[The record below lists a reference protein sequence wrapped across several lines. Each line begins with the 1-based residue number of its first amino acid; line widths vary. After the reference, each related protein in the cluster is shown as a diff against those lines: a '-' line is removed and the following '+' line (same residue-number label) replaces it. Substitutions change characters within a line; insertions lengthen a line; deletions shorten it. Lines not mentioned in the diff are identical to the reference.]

1 MNSGNRSD
9 NRGKKS
15 GAKSEEIAGANA
27 EAELIG
33 ATQADGETLNESE
46 RMYEAFRT
54 EIFDDPADLPIYPTH
69 EFVVFPGS
77 VVCARVTDEKRLQI
91 IERSA
96 QTHESIFIFPFD
108 PVLRNSFDPE
118 CLKDVVGTQVRV
130 LSCEKKDGEDGVY
143 VSFFG
148 LRRLS
153 LQNIY
158 IVKDADA
165 EAAGDLFYGNLSL
178 ALDIPLSTEGNDRF
192 ADSALLRSVRAAVK
206 SMWESQGSRHGM
218 KEITRIIERS
228 NDAGSFCDSVAAAAD
243 MPIDV
248 RRQILQAVSV
258 RQRLQI
264 LLSVFLAK
272 KQADTV
278 LRDAGQ
284 QVREDLEKQQRD
296 YFVRRQIRA
305 MRDKIGDK
313 DPDPTRDEDEIVEKI
328 DKLKAS
334 KEVKNYVE
342 KMYKRMG
349 YLPQS
354 SAEYATARTHI
365 ETLLDVPWEQSTPDE
380 LSLDH
385 AREVLDADHYGL
397 TEVKDRIIEF
407 LAVHALRDDFK
418 APILCLFGPP
428 GVGKTS
434 IGKSIARALGRKFER
449 ISLGGI
455 HDESDIRGHRRTY
468 VASMPGRIV
477 QALRRAQSMNP
488 VLLLDEIDKL
498 SQSNQGD
505 PASAL
510 LEVLDPEQHSA
521 FVDSYIE
528 TPIDLSRVLFITTAN
543 SLDTIPEPLRDRM
556 EILEIPGYTHVDK
569 RAIAKDFLIPKVIK
583 DHGLTNA
590 NLSISDEALDDI
602 INYYT
607 REAGVRRLEN
617 CLAAACRKAAA
628 RAVEA
633 KQKGK
638 RRSCVKV
645 TRKNLQQYLG
655 KQKYDFDLIE
665 EKRRPG
671 ISTGLAWT
679 PAGGDILFIE
689 TARLPGKG
697 RLSITGKL
705 GDVMQE
711 SIRAAMTLARSWLSK
726 HGSEIDF
733 DNEDIHLHVPAGA
746 TPKDGPSAGV
756 AIFCALLSLYRE
768 MPIPGTIAMTGE
780 ISLRGNVLPVG
791 GIREK
796 VLGAHRAGIR
806 KILLPEKNK
815 PDLDDVPQ
823 EARKDIK
830 FYFLRSI
837 DDCIDIVFPEHAR
850 RRDIS

>member
-15 GAKSEEIAGANA
+15 GAKNGEIA
-27 EAELIG
+27 EAEAEILG
-33 ATQADGETLNESE
+33 ATQADGEAVLESE

-54 EIFDDPADLPIYPTH
+54 EVFDDPDDLPIYPTH
-69 EFVVFPGS
+69 EFVVFPGTA
-77 VVCARVTDEKRLQI
+77 VTARVSDEKRLQI
-91 IERSA
+91 IERA
-96 QTHESIFIFPFD
+96 ARTQESIFIFPFE
-108 PVLRNSFDPE
+108 PVLRNTFDPE
-118 CLKDVVGTQVRV
+118 CLKDIVGTQVRV
-130 LSCEKKDGEDGVY
+130 LSCEKKDGEDGAE

-158 IVKDADA
+158 IVKDTDS
-165 EAAGDLFYGNLSL
+165 EPAGDLFYGNLSL
-178 ALDIPLSTEGNDRF
+178 ALDIPLATEGNDHL
-192 ADSALLRSVRAAVK
+192 ADSALLRSVRVAVK
-206 SMWESQGSRHGM
+206 SMWESQGSRRGM
-218 KEITRIIERS
+218 NEIMRIIERS
-228 NDAGSFCDSVAAAAD
+228 NDAGSFCDLVASAAD
-243 MPIDV
+243 MPYDV
-248 RRQILQAVSV
+248 RRQILQAISV
-258 RQRLQI
+258 RRRLQI

-278 LRDAGQ
+278 FRDAGQ

-296 YFVRRQIRA
+296 YFVRRQIQA

-313 DPDPTRDEDEIVEKI
+313 DPDPTRGEDEIVEKI

-334 KEVKNYVE
+334 QEVKNYIE

-365 ETLLDVPWEQSTPDE
+365 ETLLDVPWEQSTADE

-397 TEVKDRIIEF
+397 TEVKERIIEF

-418 APILCLFGPP
+418 APILCLCGPP

-434 IGKSIARALGRKFER
+434 IGKSVARALGRKFER

-498 SQSNQGD
+498 SQSSQGD

-510 LEVLDPEQHSA
+510 LEVLDPEQHNA

-543 SLDTIPEPLRDRM
+543 SLDTIPGPLRDRM
-556 EILEIPGYTHVDK
+556 EILEIPGYTHIDK
-569 RAIAKDFLIPKVIK
+569 RTIAKDFLIPKVIK
-583 DHGLTNA
+583 DHGLTKS
-590 NLSISDEALDDI
+590 NLSVSDDALDDI

-617 CLAAACRKAAA
+617 CLSAICRKAAA
-628 RAVEA
+628 RAVES

-638 RRSCVKV
+638 RRSCVKI

-671 ISTGLAWT
+671 IATGLAWT
-679 PAGGDILFIE
+679 PVGGDILFIE
-689 TARLPGKG
+689 TARLPGKD

-711 SIRAAMTLARSWLSK
+711 SIRAAMTLARSWLSEN
-726 HGSEIDF
+726 GPEIDF
-733 DNEDIHLHVPAGA
+733 DKEDIHLHVPAGA

-791 GIREK
+791 GMREK

-815 PDLDDVPQ
+815 ADLDDVPQ
-823 EARKDIK
+823 EVRNDIK

-837 DDCIDIVFPEHAR
+837 DDCIDIVFPKLAC
-850 RRDIS
+850 RRDIP